1 MKRRDLRKGNG
12 YISRGVMTSR
22 VRWLILIFIVASAIT
37 AGAQQK
43 SAEKVVDLKS
53 GDGTILKAT
62 YFAAGKPG
70 PGVLLFHQ
78 SNRTRD
84 SWAGLAA
91 QLVAAGMNVLIIDSR
106 GHGES
111 GGSEGGR
118 KIRQLDQD
126 AAFQFLISQSGVSRD
141 IIGLGGAGVLGVENA
156 TETAHRHG
164 AQVKSLVLLSG
175 EAFRSE
181 REFLHQATQ
190 LPGLYIFSDQDEYP
204 PIEEAMQL
212 LFVNAASPAKK
223 LVHYSAAEEAPW
235 IWYEPFDIGKVPA
248 HSGHGTDLFKPH
260 PELPGIIVH
269 WFVTTLLKTP
279 GHAPADP
286 IAAAPILNDVEFEGG
301 AARAEQKLREA
312 RQKDPQMQLWPE
324 ISMTT
329 IGEGFLPNDAKSA
342 IEVFKLNL
350 LAYPDSADVIENLAE
365 AYLRAGQK
373 DLARQSAE
381 KSLKLLDTPGLPAS
395 SWTDTEQYRGEI
407 RKGAEDVIKKLDAPS
422 APTLQ

>member
-91 QLVAAGMNVLIIDSR
+91 QLVAAGMNVLIIDRR

-286 IAAAPILNDVEFEGG
+286 IA
-301 AARAEQKLREA
+301 
-312 RQKDPQMQLWPE
+312 
-324 ISMTT
+324 
-329 IGEGFLPNDAKSA
+329 
-342 IEVFKLNL
+342 
-350 LAYPDSADVIENLAE
+350 
-365 AYLRAGQK
+365 
-373 DLARQSAE
+373 
-381 KSLKLLDTPGLPAS
+381 
-395 SWTDTEQYRGEI
+395 
-407 RKGAEDVIKKLDAPS
+407 
-422 APTLQ
+422 